1 MLKKLHVLL
10 LVLLAAVCFTA
21 TAWADYDY
29 IEQYGVMVTPNTED
43 GSLLITVKLEW
54 TPLEALPY
62 GQELKI
68 GVPNGSIRDV
78 AAQTDNIERLD
89 FDNSYMYVYL
99 TQGYDKDETFSFA
112 YSWVQEYMYQLDGSA
127 VTYDYTPGWFDEARI
142 GQMTLIWNDP
152 AGLTG
157 DFTEGTVSGADSVT
171 VQNGMAI
178 TASDLDY
185 GYKMNVQVRYTDWP
199 TQLSEEYSADNVP
212 DGGWNGS
219 DDYYYD
225 DDDTG
230 DAIIGMMVTIFV
242 VIFILVLISAAP
254 PGRRLRRRLRHP
266 VCVRQPPVVPRRA
279 GRQAPSRQRG
289 HQNKAQTAQKR
300 WWRLRR
306 RKPWRRLWR
315 RWIWRRQP
323 LCLRQQLRLCV
334 RLCLCR
340 RRPRRLLGQEPLRRG
355 PGRNTVRKALIQK
368 TSPDRGMFFAYEYWK
383 PLPGSLNSATRLLK
397 LAKAASSKASVSS
410 APICR
415 SSHLH
420 SGGFRISSGPISAVA
435 YSPPRQKPSGFDS
448 GVRPTPRTVSNQP
461 SASAAS

>member
-54 TPLEALPY
+54 TPLEELPY

-171 VQNGMAI
+171 VQNGMTI

-185 GYKMNVQVRYTDWP
+185 GYKMNIQVRYTDWP
-199 TQLSEEYSADNVP
+199 TQLSEEYSADNLPSDYDHCVYVP
-212 DGGWNGS
+212 CEHFE
-219 DDYYYD
+219 
-225 DDDTG
+225 DDTG

-242 VIFILVLISAAP
+242 VIFILVLISAARRGSGYAGGFGTRYVFVNHLWYP
-254 PGRRLRRRLRHP
+254 PGRTAGP
-266 VCVRQPPVVPRRA
+266 VPAAWAPRR
-279 GRQAPSRQRG
+279 
-289 HQNKAQTAQKR
+289 
-300 WWRLRR
+300 
-306 RKPWRRLWR
+306 
-315 RWIWRRQP
+315 
-323 LCLRQQLRLCV
+323 
-334 RLCLCR
+334 
-340 RRPRRLLGQEPLRRG
+340 
-355 PGRNTVRKALIQK
+355 
-368 TSPDRGMFFAYEYWK
+368 SPDRPEAAAGASAGAAGAAALAEAVSAAAATAPAPAAAPVRAPVPVPAAAAPAARPRTSTAWAWTK
-383 PLPGSLNSATRLLK
+383 HCPKSSDTKNIPRPGDVFCLRVLETSARLLELRHTFVK
-397 LAKAASSKASVSS
+397 AGEGRVLEGQGVLGAHLPQQPLAQRRVQ
-410 APICR
+410 
-415 SSHLH
+415 
-420 SGGFRISSGPISAVA
+420 
-435 YSPPRQKPSGFDS
+435 RQQRAD
-448 GVRPTPRTVSNQP
+448 
-461 SASAAS
+461 